1 MRKIPSSLCIR
12 CKGFKNLCGL
22 GECPIL
28 KIYRSRF
35 QTYSK
40 LSSKYVDGSTPP
52 SLLVG
57 EYGYPKVRVMLN
69 LPPGVYSWNA
79 EIYDSPLRWW
89 GKYNLEDIIKLRSSL
104 LSNVIK
110 VDIKD
115 VWRLYEKEISISSVS
130 FNPVDVESRLS
141 KTPQPSLRFDDIIKP
156 IGLTAYVEDIKITS
170 SPRIGRVLEKR
181 IFDDVKASD
190 TVIEL
195 YKSGYDIYR
204 IINALSSGLLGR
216 LRDRKIVPTRW
227 AITAVDSI
235 LGDYFRKR
243 LTDKPY
249 IDNIRVFTG
258 RYLSNRFIVILYPGP
273 LQIEWIEAWHPRSI
287 WNISSSEIAMY
298 RLNED
303 YRGNYSDMDGG
314 YMAARLPVLEYLYK
328 IGRQATV
335 FIYRE
340 ISPDYYA
347 PVGNWHIRETVKNML
362 SGGYRVYDDLFD
374 AIYKELKYFRIPVD
388 TWIERSKLIKDIFG
402 IRRLTEFI

>member
-1 MRKIPSSLCIR
+1 M
-12 CKGFKNLCGL
+12 
-22 GECPIL
+22 
-28 KIYRSRF
+28 
-35 QTYSK
+35 K

-57 EYGYPKVRVMLN
+57 KYEYPKVRVMLN
-69 LPPGVYSWNA
+69 LPPGVYGWNA

-89 GKYNLEDIIKLRSSL
+89 GKYSLDDIIKLRSSL
-104 LSNVIK
+104 LSNIIK
-110 VDIKD
+110 VNIKD

-130 FNPVDVESRLS
+130 FNPVDAESRLS
-141 KTPQPSLRFDDIIKP
+141 KTPQPSLRFDNIIKP
-156 IGLTAYVEDIKITS
+156 VGLTAYVEDIKIIS

-181 IFDDVKASD
+181 VFDDVKASN

-258 RYLSNRFIVILYPGP
+258 GYLGNRFIVILYPGP

-362 SGGYRVYDDLFD
+362 AGEYRVYDDLFD

-388 TWIERSKLIKDIFG
+388 KWIERSKLIKDIYG